1 LTQLLTFVG
10 VLSLGGCVMQKD
22 RAPSESPSFSERESG
37 HSAHVD
43 PAWLAEAV
51 ALPTFEVLDSRS
63 AQGRLD
69 IHAKTVTVGDLIH
82 FHGHACDGL
91 LRGAY
96 AMRALADQAF
106 PGRALD
112 RTDLRVVSKNSPCL
126 GDVAAYLTG
135 ARVRF
140 GTQRL
145 DDSLGVGFIV
155 QVISTG
161 ETWEVREDPSFL
173 PPLLK
178 EWDAALVDPRRVS
191 GQEKAELL
199 GVHEATVWNWIRT
212 SLLPTRPADHYRVRR
227 LEAAEL
233 PAALHD
239 ATRTDVL
246 NRAVSAPTE
255 FSNPYEAS
263 PLPPPVL
270 RSDQRWVQ
278 RYLQGPP
285 GPPR

>member
-1 LTQLLTFVG
+1 MFIG
-10 VLSLGGCVMQKD
+10 MLSLVGCAMRRDGGSS
-22 RAPSESPSFSERESG
+22 ASSSIPAGGNE
-37 HSAHVD
+37 HSAHID
-43 PAWLAEAV
+43 PEWLGEAIS
-51 ALPTFEVLDSRS
+51 LPTFEVQDSRS

-69 IHAKTVTVGDLIH
+69 EHTKTVTVEDLIR

-106 PGRALD
+106 PGRPLD
-112 RTDLRVVSKNSPCL
+112 RTNLRVVSKNSPCL

-145 DDSLGVGFIV
+145 DDTLGVGFIV

-178 EWDAALVDPRRVS
+178 AWDAALLDPRRLS
-191 GQEKAELL
+191 GPEKAELL
-199 GVHEATVWNWIRT
+199 GVHEAMVWNWIRT
-212 SLLPTRPADHYRVRR
+212 SLLPTRPADHYHARR
-227 LEAAEL
+227 LESAEL
-233 PAALHD
+233 PPSLHD
-239 ATRTDVL
+239 ATRTDVF
-246 NRAVSAPTE
+246 NRDVPAPVE
-255 FSNPYEAS
+255 FSNPYETSTVPS
-263 PLPPPVL
+263 PLL
-270 RSDQRWVQ
+270 ESDQRWVQ

-285 GPPR
+285 R